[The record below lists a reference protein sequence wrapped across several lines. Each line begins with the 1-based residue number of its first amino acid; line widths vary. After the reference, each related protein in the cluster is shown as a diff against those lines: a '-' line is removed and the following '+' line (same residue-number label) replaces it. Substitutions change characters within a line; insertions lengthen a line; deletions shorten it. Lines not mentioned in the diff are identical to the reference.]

1 MRFAPSSRYSDAH
14 DTCFAHWVKTTQFFG
29 GSEQKEKSVRM
40 EGERV
45 RMRGVVAWLVLAGL
59 AILLT
64 SGVALANKPIDCPG
78 GLCDGT
84 AKDDTMHGTA
94 DPDDINA
101 RRGDDGVYG
110 LGSEDFLY
118 GRRGGDTLQ
127 AGSDDDA
134 LYGDF
139 GNDKL
144 RGGAG
149 ADVLRGD
156 DDFEQYKN
164 MVGRDRLFGGN
175 GADELYGYYGDDKL
189 VGGEGNDIIN
199 AHDEP
204 PSKWEDDIDCGPGR
218 DTVYFDKGF
227 DKLRR
232 FGINCEVKKPISG

>member
-1 MRFAPSSRYSDAH
+1 
-14 DTCFAHWVKTTQFFG
+14 
-29 GSEQKEKSVRM
+29 M
-40 EGERV
+40 EGGRV

-64 SGVALANKPIDCPG
+64 SGVALANNSINCSG
-78 GLCDGT
+78 GSCDGT

-94 DPDDINA
+94 TPDEMNA
-101 RRGDDGVYG
+101 RRGDDRMYG
-110 LGSEDFLY
+110 LGSDDFLY
-118 GRRGGDTLQ
+118 GRQGDDTLQ
-127 AGSDDDA
+127 AGIDDDA

-144 RGGAG
+144 RGGPG

-156 DDFEQYKN
+156 DDFEQNKN
-164 MVGRDRLFGGN
+164 AMGRDRLSGGN

-189 VGGEGNDIIN
+189 VGGVGNDIIN

-227 DKLRR
+227 DKLRS
-232 FGINCEVKKPISG
+232 NCEVKKPISG

>member
-1 MRFAPSSRYSDAH
+1 
-14 DTCFAHWVKTTQFFG
+14 
-29 GSEQKEKSVRM
+29 M

-64 SGVALANKPIDCPG
+64 SGVALANKPIDCSG
-78 GLCDGT
+78 GPCDGT
-84 AKDDTMHGTA
+84 EKDDTMHGTA
-94 DPDDINA
+94 APDDIDA

-110 LGSEDFLY
+110 LGSDDFLY
-118 GRRGGDTLQ
+118 GRRGADTLQ

-164 MVGRDRLFGGN
+164 MIGRDRLSGGN

-232 FGINCEVKKPISG
+232 FGLNCEVKKPISG

>member
-1 MRFAPSSRYSDAH
+1 
-14 DTCFAHWVKTTQFFG
+14 
-29 GSEQKEKSVRM
+29 M

-64 SGVALANKPIDCPG
+64 SGVALANKPIDCSG

-84 AKDDTMHGTA
+84 AKDDTMNGTA

-204 PSKWEDDIDCGPGR
+204 PSKWEDYIDCGPGR

>member
-1 MRFAPSSRYSDAH
+1 ME
-14 DTCFAHWVKTTQFFG
+14 G
-29 GSEQKEKSVRM
+29 GRVRM
-40 EGERV
+40 EGGRV

-64 SGVALANKPIDCPG
+64 SGVALANKSIDCLG
-78 GLCDGT
+78 GSCEGT

-94 DPDDINA
+94 TPDDMNA
-101 RRGDDGVYG
+101 RRGDDGMYG
-110 LGSEDFLY
+110 LGSDDFLY
-118 GRRGGDTLQ
+118 GQRGADTLQ
-127 AGSDDDA
+127 AGGEDDA

-144 RGGAG
+144 RGGPG

-156 DDFEQYKN
+156 DDFEQNKN
-164 MVGRDRLFGGN
+164 AMGRDRLSGGN

-227 DKLRR
+227 DKISR
-232 FGINCEVKKPISG
+232 NCEVKKPIRA

>member
-1 MRFAPSSRYSDAH
+1 
-14 DTCFAHWVKTTQFFG
+14 
-29 GSEQKEKSVRM
+29 
-40 EGERV
+40 V

-64 SGVALANKPIDCPG
+64 SGVALANNNINCSG
-78 GLCDGT
+78 GSCDGT

-94 DPDDINA
+94 VPDEMNA

-156 DDFEQYKN
+156 DDFEQHKN
-164 MVGRDRLFGGN
+164 MIGRDRLSGGN

-227 DKLRR
+227 DKFRR

>member
-1 MRFAPSSRYSDAH
+1 
-14 DTCFAHWVKTTQFFG
+14 
-29 GSEQKEKSVRM
+29 
-40 EGERV
+40 
-45 RMRGVVAWLVLAGL
+45 MRGVVAWLVLAGIV
-59 AILLT
+59 ILLT
-64 SGVALANKPIDCPG
+64 SGVALANNSINCSG
-78 GLCDGT
+78 GSCDGT

-94 DPDDINA
+94 APDDINA

-144 RGGAG
+144 MGGAD

-156 DDFEQYKN
+156 DDFEQHKN
-164 MVGRDRLFGGN
+164 MIGRDRLSGGN

-204 PSKWEDDIDCGPGR
+204 PSKWQDYIDCGPGR